1 MRYAKNEVIA
11 KTKENFESIQDYLT
25 EICQICLFMRLHDSE
40 DPNNPITRDDDFI
53 AVLNSTVND
62 CKTVLDTLNNLS
74 KLSKQTFGIDDM
86 ADVVFLIGG
95 LRNYTEDMQYNLGV
109 NEWNRDDRPKGVR
122 ISENLNLILAMIE
135 DTVDFLY
142 GI

>member
-1 MRYAKNEVIA
+1 
-11 KTKENFESIQDYLT
+11 
-25 EICQICLFMRLHDSE
+25 MRLHDSE

-62 CKTVLDTLNNLS
+62 CKTTLDTLDNLS
-74 KLSKQTFGIDDM
+74 KLSKRTFNIDDM

-95 LRNYTEDMQYNLGV
+95 LKNYTEDMYYNLGA

-122 ISENLNLILAMIE
+122 IGENLNLILVMIE
-135 DTVDFLY
+135 DIVDFLY